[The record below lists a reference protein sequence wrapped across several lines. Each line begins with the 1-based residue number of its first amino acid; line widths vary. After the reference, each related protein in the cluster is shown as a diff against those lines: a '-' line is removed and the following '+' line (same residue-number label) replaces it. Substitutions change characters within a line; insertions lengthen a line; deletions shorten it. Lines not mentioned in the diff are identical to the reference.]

1 MPLLIV
7 RNDITQMKTDAIVNT
22 ANRLPIIGSGTDKAV
37 YEKAGRDPLLALR
50 EKIGIIDIGCA
61 AVTPALGLAAKYI
74 IHAVGPRWQGGTY
87 GEKALL
93 EKCLRSILDAALAHG
108 CSSVAL
114 PLISAGNF
122 GFPRVLVMTIAQNV
136 IAEYLETHDLLVYL
150 VVFDQESYHL
160 SEERFQG
167 VQSYID
173 ETYAETAAAWEYDES
188 DWCAMREPIRE
199 QTREMMPP
207 AECKSYGFLT
217 KAGTSLTAAG
227 ASNSA
232 SGQKQRSLED
242 IVKELEMTFAETL
255 FQYIDSRGLTDPE
268 VYKRA
273 NLDRKLFSKIRKS
286 KDYKPSKNTAL
297 ALAIALRLNLDE
309 TKDFIAKAG
318 YALTHSS
325 KADIII
331 EYCIMQSEYDIFRVN
346 EVLFAF
352 DQPLLGSKVA

>member
-37 YEKAGRDPLLALR
+37 YEKAGRDALLALR

-61 AVTPALGLAAKYI
+61 AVTPALGLPAKCI
-74 IHAVGPRWQGGTY
+74 IHAVGPCWQGGTH
-87 GEKALL
+87 GEKELL
-93 EKCLRSILDAALAHG
+93 AKCCRSIMEAALEHK
-108 CSSVAL
+108 CRSISV
-114 PLISAGNF
+114 PLISTGNY
-122 GFPRVLVMTIAQNV
+122 GFPKPLAMTIAQRV
-136 IAEYLETHDLLVYL
+136 IAEYLDAHDLLVYL
-150 VVFDQESYHL
+150 VVFDQDSYRL
-160 SEERFQG
+160 SETRFRD
-167 VQSYID
+167 VEAYID
-173 ETYAETAAAWEYDES
+173 ENYADETAEWEYCETN
-188 DWCAMREPIRE
+188 RKPIRPMVY
-199 QTREMMPP
+199 R
-207 AECKSYGFLT
+207 SYSIST
-217 KAGTSLTAAG
+217 KTKNLLGAVAVSNTAAV
-227 ASNSA
+227 
-232 SGQKQRSLED
+232 QKKRSLED
-242 IVKELEMTFAETL
+242 IIKEVDKSFAQAL
-255 FQYIDSRGLTDPE
+255 FDHIDARGLTDPI

-273 NLDRKLFSKIRKS
+273 NLDRKLFSKIRKT

-297 ALAIALRLNLDE
+297 ALAIALRLSLDE
-309 TKDFIAKAG
+309 TKDLIGRAG